1 MTTRPT
7 AGTKTFAW
15 WPPAKN
21 ARTKTAGRRVAGSM
35 RLRVALWAFG
45 VAGAA
50 ATTMPPEEA
59 RGQPAPADTVALEEA
74 LELSLV
80 HSPQL
85 AQSLASLTNA
95 GSARRRAWGSFLPN
109 LSVAGGASVQSQNR
123 FDPTT
128 QRVVTGSADSYNGS
142 LNLSYQ
148 LFQGGRKFSEL
159 RRTESGILEAEA
171 RMASQRFTVLFQ
183 TRNLF
188 VNALRQSELAQVA
201 EARVARADES
211 LEITRTRVR
220 VGTGTRSDSLR
231 ARLELAN
238 ARQALLQTRNQLRA
252 AQFALGRQV
261 GARGPV
267 APMLPGNLDP
277 VPLALSEEEIVAL
290 AESTSPAVQAAQAA
304 ASAAS
309 SAERS
314 ARSSY
319 LPSVSASF
327 GSAWANQQ
335 PAFSGGT
342 TSWNFRTSMS
352 YTLFDGFQRSQ
363 NVSQASESQRVARLA
378 EDDARRGVRQD
389 VDAALRTLE
398 TQEQAIAIAR
408 EAVVVAE
415 EDLRLI
421 RERYAVQMATVLD
434 MITSQVALDQAEA
447 DLVSARYDY
456 VVAKAELESIVGR
469 AL

>member
-1 MTTRPT
+1 MTT
-7 AGTKTFAW
+7 KHVI
-15 WPPAKN
+15 
-21 ARTKTAGRRVAGSM
+21 ARTGTTG
-35 RLRVALWAFG
+35 LFALALT
-45 VAGAA
+45 AGAA
-50 ATTMPPEEA
+50 ATA
-59 RGQPAPADTVALEEA
+59 DGQQAPADTVVLEEA

-80 HSPQL
+80 HSPQV
-85 AQSLASLTNA
+85 AQSQATVTNA

-109 LSVAGGASVQSQNR
+109 LSMGGGASVQSQNR
-123 FDPTT
+123 FDPNT

-148 LFQGGRKFSEL
+148 VFQGGRKFSEL
-159 RRTESGILEAEA
+159 QRTESGILEAEA

-188 VNALRQSELAQVA
+188 MNVLRQSELVQVA
-201 EARVARADES
+201 EARVARAEES
-211 LEITRTRVR
+211 LEITRTQVR
-220 VGTGTRSDSLR
+220 VGTATRSDSLR
-231 ARLELAN
+231 TRLELAN
-238 ARQALLQTRNQLRA
+238 AQQARLQGRNQLRS

-261 GARGPV
+261 GADGPV
-267 APMLPGNLDP
+267 AALLPGNLDP
-277 VPLALSEEEIVAL
+277 MPLALSEEEIVAL
-290 AESTSPAVQAAQAA
+290 AESVSPAVLAARAA
-304 ASAAS
+304 ASTAV

-314 ARSSY
+314 ARASY
-319 LPSVSASF
+319 LPSLSASF
-327 GSAWANQQ
+327 GSSWANQQ
-335 PAFSGGT
+335 AAFSGGN
-342 TSWNFRTSMS
+342 TSWNFRTSLS

-363 NVSQASESQRVARLA
+363 NVVQASESRRVARLT

-398 TQEQAIAIAR
+398 TQEQAILIAR
-408 EAVVVAE
+408 DAVAVAE

-421 RERYAVQMATVLD
+421 RERYSVQMATILD
-434 MITSQVALDQAEA
+434 VITSQVSLDQAEA